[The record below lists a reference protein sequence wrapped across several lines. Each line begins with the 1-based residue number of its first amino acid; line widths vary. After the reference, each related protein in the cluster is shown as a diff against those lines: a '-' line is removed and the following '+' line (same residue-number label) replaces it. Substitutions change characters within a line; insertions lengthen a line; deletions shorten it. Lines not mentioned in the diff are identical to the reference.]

1 MDLACEN
8 KDGTTLKDLEWIHMP
23 KTAALLKVA
32 VASGA
37 ILGGANDDDVRNCEV
52 YAEKIG
58 LAFQSE
64 LFYFPRY
71 FPVL

>member
-1 MDLACEN
+1 M
-8 KDGTTLKDLEWIHMP
+8 H